1 MGAICISNF
10 SSMYLAARW
19 ENEEFRLSFHHA
31 HRKWADQ
38 SKRNFHRASPQY
50 KTESISFLCKPGN
63 IYIMRWW
70 NSLLR
75 ENPTFWLSRDKKY
88 IPEPEQH
95 FHGQGKGRWP
105 LILRKVV
112 QNVKS
117 RKGCYQRGWMENE
130 ISALWKRLR
139 HLMRVKK
146 VYLSLQPVGHK
157 TKSLLDFIFLY
168 IKVTLG
174 WMAHLIEKN
183 IYYYIDWSNILGVW
197 GVGI

>member
-50 KTESISFLCKPGN
+50 KTESISFLCKAGN

-75 ENPTFWLSRDKKY
+75 ENPTSNFLIVKRQKIHTRTRAAFSWA
-88 IPEPEQH
+88 
-95 FHGQGKGRWP
+95 GKGP
-105 LILRKVV
+105 MTFDIE
-112 QNVKS
+112 
-117 RKGCYQRGWMENE
+117 KGSSKCEKQ
-130 ISALWKRLR
+130 KRMLSE
-139 HLMRVKK
+139 RVDGKWNQCVMKAPEAPDEGKK
-146 VYLSLQPVGHK
+146 GLSLFTTCRP
-157 TKSLLDFIFLY
+157 
-168 IKVTLG
+168 
-174 WMAHLIEKN
+174 
-183 IYYYIDWSNILGVW
+183 
-197 GVGI
+197 